1 MKAALAVLQA
11 RWRAL
16 AQRERRAAT
25 LGAAVLLAFV
35 LWQWAIS
42 PALRTLQQ
50 APEQRAA
57 ALAQWQQ
64 MQALAAQAQ
73 ALQQAPPGAAPS
85 RPATLQ
91 ALQALSLS
99 HLGPQARVS
108 AQPDALAVA
117 FSQASPQA
125 LADWLQAVRL
135 NTRLLPLRADLQR
148 TDAATPIGATPAPP
162 AAQWSG
168 TVWFGGA
175 GLAAP

>member
-1 MKAALAVLQA
+1 MKAALVVLQA

-35 LWQWAIS
+35 LWQWAIH

-85 RPATLQ
+85 RQATLQ

-99 HLGPQARVS
+99 HLGPQASIS

-148 TDAATPIGATPAPP
+148 ADAAPATPAGASPE
-162 AAQWSG
+162 AQWSG